1 MFTYRKET
9 TDVDVD
15 VQCFAFKVG
24 NVVEAVLMVNILC
37 VFQNEAKNVAGS
49 DGCQKIKN
57 KSAKK
62 KKQKDRHIS
71 SQLIVKL
78 IFNFE
83 KARKTKN

>member
-24 NVVEAVLMVNILC
+24 NVDETVLLMMNKMC

-49 DGCQKIKN
+49 DGCQKN
-57 KSAKK
+57 KE
-62 KKQKDRHIS
+62 QIS
-71 SQLIVKL
+71 K
-78 IFNFE
+78 
-83 KARKTKN
+83 